1 MAQKL
6 EQREQIMVHVRYV
19 EGCSSSL
26 KSFTT
31 RDKAMKFVSNFL
43 LKYQFEKD
51 DNWVDLI
58 VEGTII
64 YNDPSVGA

>member
-1 MAQKL
+1 
-6 EQREQIMVHVRYV
+6 MVHVRYV
-19 EGCSSSL
+19 EGCSPKL
-26 KSFTT
+26 RSFIT
-31 RDKAMKFVSNFL
+31 RNMAMRFVSNFL

-51 DNWVDLI
+51 DNWIELV